1 MATIGFKW
9 SGIGEAPPVIEALEA
24 DSQSFKVGDLVYL
37 SSGAVTIV
45 ASDQT
50 VFGVALKAGTNVT
63 SGHATIPVQ
72 VITPGSLWIAQADT
86 TTATT
91 HVGGKYGLNIGTAGS
106 MSVDIGD
113 TTTTTVR
120 IEALDSRDGA
130 KENGRVLVQFDPAK
144 LQNF

>member
-1 MATIGFKW
+1 MATIGFEYH
-9 SGIGEAPPVIEALEA
+9 SGPSRVIQALEA
-24 DSQSFKVGDLVYL
+24 NSQSFTVGDLVYL
-37 SSGAVTIV
+37 VSGAVTI
-45 ASDQT
+45 AADDAT

-63 SGHATIPVQ
+63 SGNATIPVQ
-72 VITPGSLWIAQADT
+72 VITPDTLFVAQADT

-91 HVGGKYGLNIGTAGS
+91 HVGGKYGLNIATAGS
-106 MSVDIGD
+106 MSVDIAD

-130 KENGRVLVQFDPAK
+130 AATGRVVVRFDPAK